1 MSAVLTPPLPSDAT
15 PAAFAEAMARAEHGK
30 ERVLV
35 TRDGRAVAALVPIE
49 DIEALEAIEDAEDSR
64 LAADAVARWEA
75 EGRPRGIPLAD
86 IARELG
92 IDLTGD
98 PNPAA

>member
-1 MSAVLTPPLPSDAT
+1 MSDVLDPALPADAS

-49 DIEALEAIEDAEDSR
+49 DAEALEAIEDAEDSR
-64 LAADAVARWEA
+64 LAAEAIARWDA
-75 EGRPRGIPLAD
+75 EGRPPGTSL
-86 IARELG
+86 RELAARWG
-92 IDLTGD
+92 IDLASD
-98 PNPAA
+98 WE